1 MAAIAGT
8 WALLLSCQAGHADGA
23 AAGPVAGA
31 TVAGGRPAEPPPADF
46 TGGQFID
53 SAGCVFVRGDGVWD
67 ARQARD
73 GSPICGYPPTF
84 SARRTGPDRLTPLFP
99 DTVEDEGTRIRR
111 ELTETVMA
119 GLQTGEL
126 AGAQS
131 SGERDGPSTGPTGS
145 TMATGAH
152 DPSPLPVAAAPGELP
167 DPTSTL
173 AASIAAAP
181 RLRAGIAR
189 AGAGDH
195 SAELCELLGANA
207 GTTGTLG
214 APDTLGMC
222 GGMDDVLA
230 GRRRVAAVEPADVA
244 PQTIHSGVKAAAA
257 ERASDKAADRR
268 SGRVAPTTR
277 AVKQTKSRP
286 DLKANPGAGA
296 FSTAMIPAGAR
307 FVQVGMFGD
316 PDNARRAAKRLSSM
330 GLPVSQGQTAVRG
343 RQLQTIMAGP
353 FDSRQGIVRAL
364 DRVRRGGF
372 PDAYPR

>member
-1 MAAIAGT
+1 MRVNGLGALMAAIAST

-23 AAGPVAGA
+23 
-31 TVAGGRPAEPPPADF
+31 RPAEPPPADF

-99 DTVEDEGTRIRR
+99 DTVEDQGTRIRR

-126 AGAQS
+126 AGAPRAAS
-131 SGERDGPSTGPTGS
+131 SSERGGAPTGPTGS

-152 DPSPLPVAAAPGELP
+152 DPSPLPIAAAPGELS
-167 DPTSTL
+167 DATTTL
-173 AASIAAAP
+173 AATIAAAP

-195 SAELCELLGANA
+195 TAELCQLLGADA
-207 GTTGTLG
+207 GTTGSLG

-222 GGMDDVLA
+222 GGMDDALV
-230 GRRRVAAVEPADVA
+230 GRRRVEAVEPREVA
-244 PQTIHSGVKAAAA
+244 PQTARSGVKAAAA
-257 ERASDKAADRR
+257 DRASDKAADRP
-268 SGRVAPTTR
+268 SGRALPTTR
-277 AVKQTKSRP
+277 AAKQTKPHSGS
-286 DLKANPGAGA
+286 KANPGAGA